1 MFLSTELYF
10 QISLVD
16 EEGKYTD
23 EVGPEFSGLKVLNE
37 GTEAVLAHLKQD
49 VLHTETIT
57 HSYPYDWRTKKPIIV
72 RASHQWFINTDSI
85 KEKALVRY

>member
-1 MFLSTELYF
+1 M
-10 QISLVD
+10 VD
-16 EEGKYTD
+16 EEGKYTVD
-23 EVGPEFSGLKVLNE
+23 AGPEFQGLKVLDE
-37 GTEAVLAHLKQD
+37 GTEVILNHISQD

-72 RASHQWFINTDSI
+72 RASHQWFIDTNSI